1 MAEKNLDF
9 DTVIDRTHTN
19 SLKYDFAVQRG
30 KPKDVLPLWVADM
43 DFQVSSYI
51 QEALSGNV
59 AHGIFGYS
67 EVEGSYFEA
76 VAGWM
81 SRHYGW
87 NVEETWLVKT
97 PGIVFALAQA
107 VRAFTEPGDAV
118 LLQQPVYYPFSQV
131 IRDNGR
137 KIVDNTLVQGED
149 GRYRIDFTDFE
160 EKIRSAHVKLFFLC
174 NPHNPVG
181 RVWTKEELLRLG
193 DICERYGVIVVS
205 DEIHADFVFEGS
217 HQVLA
222 GLKESYRKFVV
233 TCTAPSKTFNIAS
246 MMISNI
252 FIPNRELKAKF
263 RAQLDAA
270 GISQLN
276 VLGLVACEAAY
287 AHGEEWYKA
296 MHSYV
301 ADNIAFTKE
310 YVETQLP
317 GVSMVDHEGTY
328 LVWLDFRETGLSV
341 DELED
346 LIVHR
351 AKLWLDS
358 GKIFG
363 DCGKGFQRINVA
375 CPRATLQEALDRIKT
390 ALQESEAQ

>member
-51 QEALSGNV
+51 QEALSGSV

-67 EVEGSYFEA
+67 EAEGSYFEA

-181 RVWTKEELLRLG
+181 RVWTKEELTAIG
-193 DICERYGVIVVS
+193 DLCVQYGVTVVS
-205 DEIHADFVFEGS
+205 DEIHGDFIFKGG
-217 HQVLA
+217 HQVFTA
-222 GLKESYRKFVV
+222 IKKEYEDITI
-233 TCTAPSKTFNIAS
+233 TCTAPSKTFNLAS
-246 MMISNI
+246 MMMSNI
-252 FIPNRELKAKF
+252 FIPNPELRAKF
-263 RAQLDAA
+263 RKQLDAA
-270 GISQLN
+270 GTSQLG
-276 VLGLVACEAAY
+276 VMGLVACETAY
-287 AHGEEWYKA
+287 NKGEEWYEA
-296 MHSYV
+296 MLSYV
-301 ADNIAFTKE
+301 KANAEFTRQ
-310 YVETQLP
+310 YVEEQLP
-317 GVSMVDHEGTY
+317 GVKMIDLEGTY

-346 LIVHR
+346 LMINK

-363 DCGKGFQRINVA
+363 DCGRGFQRINIA
-375 CPRATLQEALDRIKT
+375 CPRATLTEALERIRDAMK
-390 ALQESEAQ
+390 SR